1 MKKSF
6 LSMSQT
12 ILFSVLLINN
22 RTRRLHLMTRE
33 EFQQEAVRLRP
44 MLLQAAQGYLHNT
57 ADSEDAVQTVL
68 ERLWQMVDNVKSP
81 MDGLALVLLR
91 HHCVDIIRQQVPT
104 TKLDGHDRA
113 EEEENNDNISRVIR
127 LINNLPP
134 LQQTI
139 IKLRHID
146 NKSFAKISAMTG
158 MKEAT
163 VRKNLS
169 RARLA
174 LRDMILKEKNNE

>member
-1 MKKSF
+1 
-6 LSMSQT
+6 
-12 ILFSVLLINN
+12 
-22 RTRRLHLMTRE
+22 MTQE

-44 MLLQAAQGYLHNT
+44 MLLKAAKGYLHND

-68 ERLWQMVDNVKSP
+68 VRLWTMVDNVRKP
-81 MDGLALVLLR
+81 MDGLAAVVLR
-91 HHCVDIIRQQVPT
+91 HHCMDVIRQQVRT
-104 TKLDGHDRA
+104 TTLDGYDQA
-113 EEEENNDNISRVIR
+113 EEEESEGYAALLTR
-127 LINNLPP
+127 LISQLPP

-139 IKLRHID
+139 VRLRHID
-146 NKSFAKISAMTG
+146 NQSFAQIAALLD

-174 LRDMILKEKNNE
+174 LKDMILQKQAYNE

>member
-1 MKKSF
+1 
-6 LSMSQT
+6 
-12 ILFSVLLINN
+12 
-22 RTRRLHLMTRE
+22 MTQE

-44 MLLQAAQGYLHNT
+44 MLLKVAKGYLHND

-68 ERLWQMVDNVKSP
+68 VRLWTMVDNVRSP
-81 MDGLALVLLR
+81 MDGLAAVVLR
-91 HHCVDIIRQQVPT
+91 HHCMDVIRQQVRT
-104 TKLDGHDRA
+104 TTLDGHDQA
-113 EEEENNDNISRVIR
+113 EEEESEDYAARLTR
-127 LINNLPP
+127 LISQLPP

-139 IKLRHID
+139 VRLRHID
-146 NKSFAKISAMTG
+146 NQSFAQIAALLD

-174 LRDMILKEKNNE
+174 LKDMILQKQAYNE